1 MSQSVNQSAKPM
13 QFVRA
18 GNDAGP
24 LVVCIHGILGHPE
37 NFDAFVESWGRDH
50 SLLIPHLLEGDPLK
64 IGYSESSPGPAEFN
78 YQISKQFRYEVAA
91 ERIAETISQEFP
103 GVPLFLVGVSFG
115 GKICFDLAARLGDA
129 VTGICATDVGFG
141 PLCEDSDLFRICIGK
156 IPELNLNQNWESLRK
171 EIALCVPDRMMRV
184 LIQNHLEYIDG
195 PNQASWKA
203 SSRGFYDLF
212 RGNKLEQQWHL
223 TDQVKCPIL
232 IFKAAR
238 NSAISESD
246 VLRMAEHENI
256 EIFEVP
262 DSNHFLHIHCADI
275 FREKTLK
282 AISENHRSK
291 GV

>member
-1 MSQSVNQSAKPM
+1 MSEGVNQSAKPM
-13 QFVRA
+13 RFVRA

-24 LVVCIHGILGHPE
+24 LVVCLHGILGHPE
-37 NFDAFVESWGRDH
+37 NFNAFVESWGRH
-50 SLLIPHLLEGDPLK
+50 YSLLIPHLLDGDPLK
-64 IGYSESSPGPAEFN
+64 IGYSETSPARGEF
-78 YQISKQFRYEVAA
+78 QEPISQQFRYEVAA
-91 ERIAETISQEFP
+91 ERIAETIIQEYP

-115 GKICFDLAARLGDA
+115 GKICFDLAARLGNV

-141 PLCEDSDLFRICIGK
+141 ALCEDSDLFRICIGK
-156 IPELNLNQNWESLRK
+156 IPKLNLNQNWESLRK
-171 EIALCVPDRMMRV
+171 EIGACVPDRMMRV
-184 LIQNHLEYIDG
+184 LIQNHLEYIDD

-212 RGNKLEQQWHL
+212 RGNRLEQQWHL
-223 TDQVKCPIL
+223 TDQIKCPVL

-246 VLRMAEHENI
+246 ALRMSELKNI

-275 FREKTLK
+275 FRERTLK
-282 AISENHRSK
+282 AISENHLIK